1 MKILYFDCF
10 SGISGDMTMG
20 ALLDAGGDAEA
31 LKRDLAKLNLGDAF
45 HLHIQKK
52 LKNGVMSTHVDVAT
66 DHVHG
71 DHDHEHHHDH
81 DHDDHDHDHDHD
93 DHDHDHDHEHEHD
106 HDHDHDHEH
115 EHEHDHDHDHEHD
128 HDHGHTH
135 EHVHRGLSDVTAVI
149 EQSDLEPEVKETAKK
164 IFRTLAEAEA
174 KMHGTTVDEVHFHEV
189 GAIDAIV
196 DVCGA
201 AILLHQLKPDRIVCS
216 KINVGTGYVQCA
228 HGLFPVPA
236 PAVAEILR
244 GEPYFMGPGR
254 GELCTPT
261 GAAIVKTMADEFGR
275 MPVMEVESVGYGA
288 GVREMDTLN
297 ALRVFIGHDTKKA

>member
-71 DHDHEHHHDH
+71 DHDHEHDHEHHHDH
-81 DHDDHDHDHDHD
+81 DHDDHDHDH
-93 DHDHDHDHEHEHD
+93 EHEHD
-106 HDHDHDHEH
+106 HEH
-115 EHEHDHDHDHEHD
+115 H

>member
-71 DHDHEHHHDH
+71 DH
-81 DHDDHDHDHDHD
+81 
-93 DHDHDHDHEHEHD
+93 EHD

-115 EHEHDHDHDHEHD
+115 EHEHDHDHEHHHDHDDHDHEHD

-149 EQSDLEPEVKETAKK
+149 EQSGLEPEVKETAKK

>member
-81 DHDDHDHDHDHD
+81 DHDE
-93 DHDHDHDHEHEHD
+93 HDHDHEHEHD

-115 EHEHDHDHDHEHD
+115 EHDHEHD

-149 EQSDLEPEVKETAKK
+149 EQSDLESEVKETAKK

>member
-31 LKRDLAKLNLGDAF
+31 LKRDLAKLGLGDAF
-45 HLHIQKK
+45 HLHIHKA
-52 LKNGVMSTHVDVAT
+52 LKNGVMCTHVDVAT

-71 DHDHEHHHDH
+71 DHEHDH
-81 DHDDHDHDHDHD
+81 G
-93 DHDHDHDHEHEHD
+93 HDHEHEHS
-106 HDHDHDHEH
+106 HDHG
-115 EHEHDHDHDHEHD
+115 HDHDHEHD
-128 HDHGHTH
+128 HGH
-135 EHVHRGLSDVTAVI
+135 EHVHRGLHDVLAVI
-149 EQSDLEPEVKETAKK
+149 DGSTLEEAVKETARR

-196 DVCGA
+196 DVVGA
-201 AILLHQLKPDRIVCS
+201 AILVHQLKPDRILCS
-216 KINVGTGYVQCA
+216 RINVGSGYVQCA

-244 GEPYFMGPGR
+244 GKPWFMGPGR

-261 GAAIVKTMADEFGR
+261 GAAIAATLSEEFGR
-275 MPVMEVESVGYGA
+275 MPVLEVDAIGYGA
-288 GVREMDTLN
+288 GQREMETLN
-297 ALRVFIGHDTKKA
+297 ALRVIVGHESKKA

>member
-81 DHDDHDHDHDHD
+81 DHDDHDHDH
-93 DHDHDHDHEHEHD
+93 EHD
-106 HDHDHDHEH
+106 HDHDHDHD
-115 EHEHDHDHDHEHD
+115 HEHDHDHDHEHD

>member
-81 DHDDHDHDHDHD
+81 E
-93 DHDHDHDHEHEHD
+93 HDHDHEHE
-106 HDHDHDHEH
+106 
-115 EHEHDHDHDHEHD
+115 HEHD

>member
-81 DHDDHDHDHDHD
+81 DHDEHD
-93 DHDHDHDHEHEHD
+93 HD

-115 EHEHDHDHDHEHD
+115 DHEHDHDHEHEHD

>member
-71 DHDHEHHHDH
+71 DHGHE
-81 DHDDHDHDHDHD
+81 
-93 DHDHDHDHEHEHD
+93 HEHEHD
-106 HDHDHDHEH
+106 HDHEHDHEH
-115 EHEHDHDHDHEHD
+115 DHDHDHDHEHD

-149 EQSDLEPEVKETAKK
+149 EQSGLEPEVKETAKK

>member
-81 DHDDHDHDHDHD
+81 DHDEHDHDHDEHD
-93 DHDHDHDHEHEHD
+93 HEHDHDHDHEHEHD
-106 HDHDHDHEH
+106 HD
-115 EHEHDHDHDHEHD
+115 HD

-149 EQSDLEPEVKETAKK
+149 EQSGLEPEVKETAKK

>member
-81 DHDDHDHDHDHD
+81 DHEHE
-93 DHDHDHDHEHEHD
+93 HEHEHD

-115 EHEHDHDHDHEHD
+115 DHE
-128 HDHGHTH
+128 HGHTH

-149 EQSDLEPEVKETAKK
+149 EQSGLEPEVKGTAKK

-261 GAAIVKTMADEFGR
+261 GAAIVKTMADDFGR

>member
-81 DHDDHDHDHDHD
+81 DHDDHDHDH
-93 DHDHDHDHEHEHD
+93 EHD

-115 EHEHDHDHDHEHD
+115 EHDHDHDHDHEHD

>member
-1 MKILYFDCF
+1 
-10 SGISGDMTMG
+10 MG

-81 DHDDHDHDHDHD
+81 DHDDHDHE
-93 DHDHDHDHEHEHD
+93 HDHE
-106 HDHDHDHEH
+106 
-115 EHEHDHDHDHEHD
+115 
-128 HDHGHTH
+128 HGHTH

-149 EQSDLEPEVKETAKK
+149 EQSGLEPEVKETAKK

>member
-71 DHDHEHHHDH
+71 DHEHEHHHDH
-81 DHDDHDHDHDHD
+81 DHDE
-93 DHDHDHDHEHEHD
+93 HDHDHDHEHEHD
-106 HDHDHDHEH
+106 HD
-115 EHEHDHDHDHEHD
+115 HD

>member
-71 DHDHEHHHDH
+71 DHDHEH
-81 DHDDHDHDHDHD
+81 DHDHDHD
-93 DHDHDHDHEHEHD
+93 DHDHDHE

-115 EHEHDHDHDHEHD
+115 HHDHDHEHD

-149 EQSDLEPEVKETAKK
+149 EQSGLEPEVKETAKK

>member
-71 DHDHEHHHDH
+71 DHDHDHEHEHHHDH
-81 DHDDHDHDHDHD
+81 DHDDHDHNHDHD
-93 DHDHDHDHEHEHD
+93 DEHHHDHDEHHHDHDEHD
-106 HDHDHDHEH
+106 HD
-115 EHEHDHDHDHEHD
+115 HD

-149 EQSDLEPEVKETAKK
+149 EQSGLEPEVKETAKK

>member
-81 DHDDHDHDHDHD
+81 DHD
-93 DHDHDHDHEHEHD
+93 EHD

-115 EHEHDHDHDHEHD
+115 GHEHEHDHDHEHDHEHD

-149 EQSDLEPEVKETAKK
+149 EQSGLEPEVKETAKK

>member
-71 DHDHEHHHDH
+71 DHDH
-81 DHDDHDHDHDHD
+81 
-93 DHDHDHDHEHEHD
+93 DHDHDHEHEHD
-106 HDHDHDHEH
+106 HEHDH

-149 EQSDLEPEVKETAKK
+149 EQSGLEPEVKETAKK

>member
-81 DHDDHDHDHDHD
+81 DHDE
-93 DHDHDHDHEHEHD
+93 HDHDHEHD
-106 HDHDHDHEH
+106 
-115 EHEHDHDHDHEHD
+115 HEHDHDHDHEHD

-149 EQSDLEPEVKETAKK
+149 EQSGLEPEVKETAKK

>member
-81 DHDDHDHDHDHD
+81 DHDE
-93 DHDHDHDHEHEHD
+93 HDHDHDHEHEHD
-106 HDHDHDHEH
+106 LEH
-115 EHEHDHDHDHEHD
+115 E

-149 EQSDLEPEVKETAKK
+149 EQSGLEPEVKETAKK

>member
-81 DHDDHDHDHDHD
+81 EHDE
-93 DHDHDHDHEHEHD
+93 HDHEHEHD
-106 HDHDHDHEH
+106 HDHDHEHDH
-115 EHEHDHDHDHEHD
+115 EHEHDHDHD

-149 EQSDLEPEVKETAKK
+149 EQSGLEPEVKETAKK

>member
-71 DHDHEHHHDH
+71 DHEHDHDHEHEHHHDH
-81 DHDDHDHDHDHD
+81 DHD
-93 DHDHDHDHEHEHD
+93 
-106 HDHDHDHEH
+106 
-115 EHEHDHDHDHEHD
+115 EHDHDHDHEHD
-128 HDHGHTH
+128 HEHDHGHTH

-149 EQSDLEPEVKETAKK
+149 EQSGLEPEVKETAKK

>member
-1 MKILYFDCF
+1 MKILYLDCF

-31 LKRDLAKLNLGDAF
+31 LKRDLAKLGLGDAF
-45 HLHIQKK
+45 HLHIHKA
-52 LKNGVMSTHVDVAT
+52 LKNGVMCTHVDVAT

-71 DHDHEHHHDH
+71 DHDHDH
-81 DHDDHDHDHDHD
+81 G
-93 DHDHDHDHEHEHD
+93 HDHDHDHEHSHD
-106 HDHDHDHEH
+106 HGHDHDHEH
-115 EHEHDHDHDHEHD
+115 SHDHGHDHDHEHD
-128 HDHGHTH
+128 HGH
-135 EHVHRGLSDVTAVI
+135 EHVHRGLHDVLAVI
-149 EQSDLEPEVKETAKK
+149 DGSTLEEEVKETARR

-196 DVCGA
+196 DVVGA
-201 AILLHQLKPDRIVCS
+201 AILVHQLKPDRILCS
-216 KINVGTGYVQCA
+216 RINVGSGYVQCA

-244 GEPYFMGPGR
+244 GKPWFMGPGR

-261 GAAIVKTMADEFGR
+261 GAAIAATLSEEFGR
-275 MPVMEVESVGYGA
+275 MPVFEVDAIGYGA
-288 GVREMDTLN
+288 GQREMETLN
-297 ALRVFIGHDTKKA
+297 ALRVIVGHESKKA

>member
-81 DHDDHDHDHDHD
+81 DHD
-93 DHDHDHDHEHEHD
+93 EHE
-106 HDHDHDHEH
+106 HDHDHEH
-115 EHEHDHDHDHEHD
+115 EHEHDHDHDHEHDHDHD

>member
-1 MKILYFDCF
+1 M
-10 SGISGDMTMG
+10 
-20 ALLDAGGDAEA
+20 
-31 LKRDLAKLNLGDAF
+31 
-45 HLHIQKK
+45 
-52 LKNGVMSTHVDVAT
+52 
-66 DHVHG
+66 
-71 DHDHEHHHDH
+71 
-81 DHDDHDHDHDHD
+81 
-93 DHDHDHDHEHEHD
+93 
-106 HDHDHDHEH
+106 
-115 EHEHDHDHDHEHD
+115 
-128 HDHGHTH
+128 
-135 EHVHRGLSDVTAVI
+135 TAVI
-149 EQSDLEPEVKETAKK
+149 EQSGLEPEVKETAKK

-244 GEPYFMGPGR
+244 GEPSWGR
-254 GELCTPT
+254 DAVSSAPPT

-288 GVREMDTLN
+288 GRARDGYPERAARLHH
-297 ALRVFIGHDTKKA
+297 RSRHKKRSP

>member
-71 DHDHEHHHDH
+71 DHEHDHDHEHEHHHDH
-81 DHDDHDHDHDHD
+81 DHDE
-93 DHDHDHDHEHEHD
+93 HDHDHDHEHD
-106 HDHDHDHEH
+106 
-115 EHEHDHDHDHEHD
+115 HEHDHDHD

-149 EQSDLEPEVKETAKK
+149 EQSGLEPEVKETAKK

>member
-71 DHDHEHHHDH
+71 DH
-81 DHDDHDHDHDHD
+81 
-93 DHDHDHDHEHEHD
+93 EHD

-115 EHEHDHDHDHEHD
+115 EHEHDHDHEHHHDHDDHDHEHD

>member
-81 DHDDHDHDHDHD
+81 DHEHEN
-93 DHDHDHDHEHEHD
+93 DHEHE
-106 HDHDHDHEH
+106 
-115 EHEHDHDHDHEHD
+115 HDHEHD

>member
-81 DHDDHDHDHDHD
+81 DHEHDHDHD
-93 DHDHDHDHEHEHD
+93 EHD

-115 EHEHDHDHDHEHD
+115 DHD

>member
-71 DHDHEHHHDH
+71 DHEHDHDHEHEHHHDH
-81 DHDDHDHDHDHD
+81 DHDE
-93 DHDHDHDHEHEHD
+93 HDHDHDHEHD
-106 HDHDHDHEH
+106 
-115 EHEHDHDHDHEHD
+115 HEHDHDHD

-149 EQSDLEPEVKETAKK
+149 EQSGLEPEVKETAKK

-189 GAIDAIV
+189 GSIDAIV

>member
-20 ALLDAGGDAEA
+20 ALLDAGGDVEA

-71 DHDHEHHHDH
+71 DHDHEH
-81 DHDDHDHDHDHD
+81 
-93 DHDHDHDHEHEHD
+93 DHDHDHEH
-106 HDHDHDHEH
+106 DHEY
-115 EHEHDHDHDHEHD
+115 D

-149 EQSDLEPEVKETAKK
+149 EQSGLEPEVKETAKK

>member
-71 DHDHEHHHDH
+71 DHDHDHEHEHHHDH
-81 DHDDHDHDHDHD
+81 DHD
-93 DHDHDHDHEHEHD
+93 E

-115 EHEHDHDHDHEHD
+115 EHEHDHE
-128 HDHGHTH
+128 HTH

-149 EQSDLEPEVKETAKK
+149 ERSDLEPEVKETAKK

-275 MPVMEVESVGYGA
+275 MPVMEVEAVGYGA

>member
-71 DHDHEHHHDH
+71 DQDHEHHHDH
-81 DHDDHDHDHDHD
+81 DHD
-93 DHDHDHDHEHEHD
+93 EHD
-106 HDHDHDHEH
+106 HDHDHD
-115 EHEHDHDHDHEHD
+115 HEHDHDHDHEHD

-297 ALRVFIGHDTKKA
+297 ALRVFIGRDTKKA